1 MRKLLG
7 RALLGALSTIAV
19 STAGYAATYNLSVD
33 YVTIDTGDMKT
44 KALAI
49 TGPRPVR
56 PCASK
61 KAKMPSST

>member
-33 YVTIDTGDMKT
+33 YVTIDTGGYENQSNW
-44 KALAI
+44 L
-49 TGPRPVR
+49 
-56 PCASK
+56 
-61 KAKMPSST
+61 